1 MRDLIKDY
9 APPGT
14 VPGALTAPKGEAGQ
28 AKMHLLEYRSEQ
40 VNTVEIADLAHLQQ
54 QLADGYPASAV
65 TWVHV
70 VGLGDLKILQGLQ
83 DLFKLHP
90 LAMEDV
96 THLGQRP
103 KAENY
108 DAVMF
113 VVLQHLA
120 FLKNEV
126 QTTQVALFVGKD
138 FVLSF
143 QPRGPDLLEPLR
155 TRIRSS
161 RGRLRER
168 DADYLAYAIIDIIV
182 DAAFPVLEDFGER
195 LDALEQDIVGRPS
208 PRIMN
213 TLYRLRRQLLRLR
226 RVLWPQREALSR
238 LIHEE
243 EGLISD
249 EVKVYLRDSSDHAVQ
264 AMDVV
269 ENYREMAA
277 SLLDV
282 HISNTTNRLTDVMRV
297 LTVIATVFMPL
308 NFVVGLYGMNFD
320 RSSPWNMPELGWR
333 FGYLMVWG
341 VLLVIV
347 IAMLAYFR
355 RKRWI

>member
-1 MRDLIKDY
+1 MKDLIKDY

-14 VPGALTAPKGEAGQ
+14 APGALTATKGEAGQ
-28 AKMHLLEYRSEQ
+28 AKIHLLEYRSEQ
-40 VNTVEIADLAHLQQ
+40 VNTVEIADLTHLQQ
-54 QLADGYPASAV
+54 QLADGHPASAV

-83 DLFKLHP
+83 DVFKLHP

-108 DAVMF
+108 DAMMF

-120 FLKNEV
+120 FIKNEV
-126 QTTQVALFVGKD
+126 QTTQIALFVGKN
-138 FVLSF
+138 FVLTF
-143 QPRGPDLLEPLR
+143 QPQGPDLLEPLR
-155 TRIRSS
+155 VRIGSS

-168 DADYLAYAIIDIIV
+168 DADYLAYTIIDVIV

-195 LDALEQDIVGRPS
+195 LDALEQEIVGRPT

-243 EGLISD
+243 EGLMSD

-333 FGYLMVWG
+333 FGYVMVWG
-341 VLLVIV
+341 VMLAIV
-347 IAMLAYFR
+347 IGMLVYFR

>member
-1 MRDLIKDY
+1 MKDLIKDY

-14 VPGALTAPKGEAGQ
+14 APGALTATKGEAGQ
-28 AKMHLLEYRSEQ
+28 AKIHLLEYRSEQ
-40 VNTVEIADLAHLQQ
+40 VNTVEIADLTHLQQ
-54 QLADGYPASAV
+54 QLADGHPASAV

-83 DLFKLHP
+83 DVFKLHP

-108 DAVMF
+108 DAMMF

-120 FLKNEV
+120 FIKNEV
-126 QTTQVALFVGKD
+126 QTTQIALFVGKN
-138 FVLSF
+138 FVLTF
-143 QPRGPDLLEPLR
+143 QPQGPDLLEPLR
-155 TRIRSS
+155 VRIGSS

-168 DADYLAYAIIDIIV
+168 DADYLAYTIIDVIV

-195 LDALEQDIVGRPS
+195 LDALEQEIVGRPT

-243 EGLISD
+243 EGLMSD

-282 HISNTTNRLTDVMRV
+282 HISNTTNRLTEVMRV
-297 LTVIATVFMPL
+297 LTVITTVFMPL
-308 NFVVGLYGMNFD
+308 TFVVGLYGMNFD

-333 FGYLMVWG
+333 FGYVMVWG
-341 VLLVIV
+341 VLLATAVG
-347 IAMLAYFR
+347 MLVYFR